1 MRRIWNIAN
10 LGGSVGGSGV
20 EGDEFVKL
28 GLSGV
33 SSMPIGWINWQL
45 SARSTSSH
53 VGQENDRKMM
63 TT

>member
-33 SSMPIGWINWQL
+33 SSMP
-45 SARSTSSH
+45 SS
-53 VGQENDRKMM
+53 R
-63 TT
+63 